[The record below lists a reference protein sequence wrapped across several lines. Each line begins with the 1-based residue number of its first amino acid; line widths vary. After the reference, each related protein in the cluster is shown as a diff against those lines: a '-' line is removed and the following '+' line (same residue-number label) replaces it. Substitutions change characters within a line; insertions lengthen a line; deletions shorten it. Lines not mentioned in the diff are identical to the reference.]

1 MGHITPL
8 LTPEQVAAFACDGFL
23 LLPDFYDAAREIE
36 PIQRA
41 IHAIIGIVIRKYQ
54 LPFEQP
60 PFAPDSFDACY
71 QQIIA
76 HDRKIGGEIYD
87 AVKQIPAFVR
97 LSCNEKHDALL
108 CQLRETTL
116 PGVAAGG
123 YGIRIDNPNEE
134 RFRADWHQDYPGQFR
149 SLDGLVF
156 WSPLAAMTPEM
167 GPVEVCVGS
176 HKDGLV
182 PMHSK
187 DPDNPEKS
195 GAYGLRLQD
204 RDARVAGY
212 LRVAPLT
219 KPGDLLILDFLVL
232 HASGHNV
239 GHRSRWT
246 MQMRYFNFL
255 EPTGIR
261 IGWIGSFAAGKGINE
276 VHPGLLID

>member
-1 MGHITPL
+1 MFASKPL
-8 LTPEQVAAFACDGFL
+8 LTDDQVASFTRDGYL
-23 LLPDFYDAAREIE
+23 LLPNFYDLTGEIE
-36 PIQRA
+36 PIQRGV
-41 IHAIIGIVIRKYQ
+41 HAIIGIIIKKYDLSFKQ
-54 LPFEQP
+54 LPFKPE
-60 PFAPDSFDACY
+60 SFDACY
-71 QQIIA
+71 QDIIA
-76 HDRKIGGEIYD
+76 YDRKIGGEIYD

-97 LSCNEKHDALL
+97 LTCSEKHDALL
-108 CQLRETTL
+108 CQLRNSTL

-156 WSPLAAMTPEM
+156 WSPLVALTPDM

-182 PMHSK
+182 PLLSK
-187 DPDNPEKS
+187 DPDNPDKT
-195 GAYGLRLQD
+195 GAYGLRLKD
-204 RDARVAGY
+204 RDERIARY
-212 LRVAPLT
+212 SRVAPLT

-232 HASGHNV
+232 HASGHN
-239 GHRSRWT
+239 HSQRSRWT

-261 IGWIGSFAAGKGINE
+261 IGWVGSFAAGKSINE
-276 VHPGLLID
+276 VHPGLLRD

>member
-1 MGHITPL
+1 MSRPSTL
-8 LTPEQVAAFACDGFL
+8 LTEEQTAAFERDGCL
-23 LLPDFYDAAREIE
+23 LLPNFYDVPREIE

-41 IHAIIGIVIRKYQ
+41 IHAIMGIIIEKYQ
-54 LPFEQP
+54 LPIEHP
-60 PFAPDSFDACY
+60 SFAPDSFEACY
-71 QQIIA
+71 QEIIA

-97 LSCNEKHDALL
+97 LACSEKHDALL
-108 CQLRETTL
+108 CQLRNSTL

-134 RFRADWHQDYPGQFR
+134 RFRADWHQDYPAQFR

-156 WSPLAAMTPEM
+156 WSPLAALTQDM

-187 DPDNPEKS
+187 DPDNPEKA
-195 GAYGLRLQD
+195 GAYALRLQN
-204 RDARVAGY
+204 RDERIAHY
-212 LRVAPLT
+212 PRVAPLT

-232 HASGHNV
+232 HASGHNRSR
-239 GHRSRWT
+239 RSRWT

-261 IGWIGSFAAGKGINE
+261 IGWAGSFAAGKGIHE
-276 VHPGLLID
+276 VHPGLLLD